1 MIRPKINNKS
11 VGRPS
16 DETLSYRRS
25 ILQGVDLHSGK
36 PLGRQGWIT
45 AVEEAETAAFRSTW
59 LAGLTALRNKD
70 CWLQGSHQAC
80 MGAWGAAAARLRS
93 AECTQL
99 DQDSVG
105 VSTDREVLSY
115 HDLARIRADT
125 AFRELTESWTATATC
140 CR

>member
-1 MIRPKINNKS
+1 MPAARRYDRVMPVLDIGDFAEFVDGCSCGDPLDHDPDCSVIRPKINNKS

-70 CWLQGSHQAC
+70 C
-80 MGAWGAAAARLRS
+80 
-93 AECTQL
+93 
-99 DQDSVG
+99 
-105 VSTDREVLSY
+105 
-115 HDLARIRADT
+115 
-125 AFRELTESWTATATC
+125 
-140 CR
+140 